1 MKFCSRCGSSINWL
15 IPEGDNR
22 NRYVCSDQTCGEI
35 HYQNPR
41 IITGCLPSYKDKI
54 LLCRR
59 AIEPRY
65 GLWTLPAGFLENQ
78 ETTAQGAQRES
89 VEEANANLDIK
100 ELYTIFD
107 IPHINQVYFFYRAE
121 LIDTNF
127 SPGIESL
134 DVRLFNKEN
143 IPWDELAFPAI
154 KKALEYY
161 LEDSA
166 KQRFTFRSTTLE
178 PLNPKAK

>member
-1 MKFCSRCGSSINWL
+1 MKFCSSCSSTIDWL

-22 NRYVCSDQTCGEI
+22 KRYVCSNKDECGEI

-41 IITGCLPSYKDKI
+41 IITGCLPTYKGQV

-78 ETTAQGAQRES
+78 ETTQQGAVRES
-89 VEEANANLDIK
+89 LEEANANLDVK
-100 ELYTIFD
+100 ELYSIFD

-121 LIDTNF
+121 LIDTDF

-134 DVRLFNKEN
+134 NVQLFTTKN

-154 KKALEYY
+154 TKVLEYY
-161 LEDSA
+161 ISDSA
-166 KQRFTFRSTTLE
+166 KQQYKFRSTTLK
-178 PLNPKAK
+178 PLDSKK